1 MPAWQGI
8 REVCDGDGYAPA
20 MELSMGQRKA
30 VTQKLAT
37 AYRRGS
43 RAEKS
48 RILGEL
54 CELTGWHRDHARK
67 ALRATGAVRALK
79 ARSAR
84 QPVYPEVL
92 VKALAV
98 CWRVSRYP
106 TGKRL
111 ASMLPV
117 LVRALRR
124 DGVLILD
131 DAQATLL
138 CQMSPATIDRRLAS
152 LRRLLTPKGRSHT
165 KPGTLLKSQIPI
177 RTWSEWDEGRPG
189 FVEIDLVGHEGGNP
203 FGEFCF
209 TLTMTDVATGFT
221 INRSVKNKAAV
232 HVATAIDHARKKFPF
247 PVLGID
253 SDNGSEFINA
263 HLFDYCTAH
272 KLTFTR
278 SRPFNK
284 NDGAHV
290 EQKNWTHVRE
300 LVGYLRFDTD
310 AELELLNAIWE
321 LDSRFSNHLLAQQKL
336 VERRREGSKVIKRY
350 DRAQS
355 PVERAITSGV
365 LARAKVAALRK
376 ITTAIRPADLS
387 GAITELVSDLE
398 RIALTKAP
406 TPPPRNVNRDFN
418 ASNRPE
424 VRGEQRVRRS
434 RAI

>member
-1 MPAWQGI
+1 
-8 REVCDGDGYAPA
+8 

-37 AYRRGS
+37 SYRRGS

-54 CELTGWHRDHARK
+54 VELTGWHRDHARK
-67 ALRATGAVRALK
+67 ALRGAGVVRPVRAR
-79 ARSAR
+79 AAR
-84 QPVYPEVL
+84 QPLYPEAL
-92 VKALAV
+92 VKALAL

-111 ASMLPV
+111 APMLPV
-117 LVRALRR
+117 LVRSLRR
-124 DGVLILD
+124 DGVLVLD
-131 DAQATLL
+131 DAQARLL
-138 CQMSPATIDRRLAS
+138 CKMSAATIDRRLAAQ
-152 LRRLLTPKGRSHT
+152 RHLLSPKGRSHT

-203 FGEFCF
+203 MGEFCF
-209 TLTMTDVATGFT
+209 TLTMTDVYSGFT
-221 INRSVKNKAAV
+221 INRSIKNKAAI
-232 HVATAIDHARKKFPF
+232 HVTCAIDHARKKFPF
-247 PVLGID
+247 PILGID

-263 HLFDYCTAH
+263 HLFDYCTAE

-310 AELELLNAIWE
+310 EELEVLNAIWE
-321 LDSRFSNHLLAQQKL
+321 LDGRFSNHLLAQQKL
-336 VERRREGSKVIKRY
+336 IERRREGSKVIKRY
-350 DRAQS
+350 DRAQT
-355 PVERAITSGV
+355 PVDRAIGSGA
-365 LARAKVAALRK
+365 LPPAKVATLRK
-376 ITTAIRPADLS
+376 MTTGIRPADLS
-387 GAITELVSDLE
+387 GAITELVQDLE
-398 RIALTKAP
+398 RIALSKAP
-406 TPPPRNVNRDFN
+406 TPLPRKVNHTFN
-418 ASNRPE
+418 ASDRPE
-424 VRGEQRVRRS
+424 VRGEQRTPRS